1 MKTKIWVVMVF
12 FLVGMGC
19 TSAIGKTIYV
29 DVNAPGPLHDG
40 NSWGTAY
47 KYLQDAWAAASS
59 GDEIRVAKG
68 IYKPDQGAGVPAGER
83 IMAFFLKNGV
93 AIKGGYAGFGEPDP
107 NARGIDGYETIL
119 SGDLNGDDSEVIH
132 PDEPT
137 RAENSINVI
146 RTLGNDATAVL
157 DGFIITGGNYN
168 IHGIIASG
176 GGGMLNYSSSPTV
189 MNCIFH
195 SNSAGDGGGM
205 YNDDSSPTLV
215 NCTFSNNSAS
225 GGCGGMYNA
234 YYSSP
239 TITNCI
245 FWGNS
250 DSSGMDE
257 SAQISVGGGQ
267 IVINYS
273 CIQGWTGSLGGS
285 GNIGQN
291 PLFADPNVSDYHLSE
306 DSPCID
312 AGDPNYIAEPNETDL
327 DGNPRIFGDRI
338 DMGAYEF
345 VPSINATI
353 VIRPETLNLASRG
366 KWITCRIWL
375 PDNYNVTD
383 INPNSFFLEDEI
395 EPLWLWFDEEQQV
408 VMAKFSRSALQ
419 EVLADLETPSEVEL
433 TVSGELVDGTVFE
446 GTDTIKV
453 IDKGRKKK

>member
-12 FLVGMGC
+12 FLVGMG
-19 TSAIGKTIYV
+19 SAIAAGETIYV

-68 IYKPDQGAGVPAGER
+68 IYKPDQGTGVPADDR

-215 NCTFSNNSAS
+215 NCTFKQQLRQ
-225 GGCGGMYNA
+225 
-234 YYSSP
+234 
-239 TITNCI
+239 
-245 FWGNS
+245 WGLWR
-250 DSSGMDE
+250 DV
-257 SAQISVGGGQ
+257 QRLLQ
-267 IVINYS
+267 R
-273 CIQGWTGSLGGS
+273 
-285 GNIGQN
+285 
-291 PLFADPNVSDYHLSE
+291 PNGH
-306 DSPCID
+306 
-312 AGDPNYIAEPNETDL
+312 
-327 DGNPRIFGDRI
+327 
-338 DMGAYEF
+338 
-345 VPSINATI
+345 
-353 VIRPETLNLASRG
+353 
-366 KWITCRIWL
+366 
-375 PDNYNVTD
+375 
-383 INPNSFFLEDEI
+383 
-395 EPLWLWFDEEQQV
+395 
-408 VMAKFSRSALQ
+408 
-419 EVLADLETPSEVEL
+419 
-433 TVSGELVDGTVFE
+433 
-446 GTDTIKV
+446 
-453 IDKGRKKK
+453 